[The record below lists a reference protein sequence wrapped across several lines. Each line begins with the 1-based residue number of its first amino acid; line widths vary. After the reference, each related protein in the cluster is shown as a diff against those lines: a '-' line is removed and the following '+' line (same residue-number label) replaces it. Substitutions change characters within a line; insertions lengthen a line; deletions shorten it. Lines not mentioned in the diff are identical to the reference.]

1 MRRFCRAFLNNK
13 AVDER
18 EQMEMFRIEHYMYW
32 FTFWA
37 LLISIFVQLI
47 FMDAPFHQV
56 AGEWAVFLLTAAGL
70 MIGELA
76 GGHFDYN
83 TRPGWKYYLVW
94 SLLAAA
100 GASGIA
106 LLNGIV
112 HGWYESVSD
121 VAQPLFI
128 LGLNTFLITYAVL
141 AAVGTFVKYR
151 RRKLE
156 EKYDEDDM

>member
-47 FMDAPFHQV
+47 FLDASFRQV

-83 TRPGWKYYLVW
+83 TV
-94 SLLAAA
+94 A
-100 GASGIA
+100 GC
-106 LLNGIV
+106 
-112 HGWYESVSD
+112 
-121 VAQPLFI
+121 
-128 LGLNTFLITYAVL
+128 
-141 AAVGTFVKYR
+141 R
-151 RRKLE
+151 RG
-156 EKYDEDDM
+156 